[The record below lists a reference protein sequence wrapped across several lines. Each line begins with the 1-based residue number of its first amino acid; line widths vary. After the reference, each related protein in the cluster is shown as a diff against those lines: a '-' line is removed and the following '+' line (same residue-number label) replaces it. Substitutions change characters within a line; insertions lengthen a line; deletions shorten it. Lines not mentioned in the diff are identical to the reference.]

1 MPIDGR
7 QSGSS
12 TNPKRRDEKIVDL
25 KNQTVNFRICDIFYP
40 DYQQVLFGLHGND
53 VLRGR
58 VIDFSESGAVGG
70 AFAEI
75 AVDDLEELLIVPLDR
90 ILGICE

>member
-1 MPIDGR
+1 M
-7 QSGSS
+7 
-12 TNPKRRDEKIVDL
+12 DL

-58 VIDFSESGAVGG
+58 IVDFSEGGATGG
-70 AFAEI
+70 AFAEV
-75 AVDDLEELLIVPLDR
+75 AVDDLDELLIIPLDR
-90 ILGICE
+90 ILSIGE

>member
-1 MPIDGR
+1 MRWNDRG
-7 QSGSS
+7 
-12 TNPKRRDEKIVDL
+12 L
-25 KNQTVNFRICDIFYP
+25 KNHTVNFRICDIFYP

-58 VIDFSESGAVGG
+58 VIDLSESGVLDSS
-70 AFAEI
+70 FAEI
-75 AVDDLEELLIVPLDR
+75 EVHELEQRVIVPIDR

>member
-1 MPIDGR
+1 MLMW
-7 QSGSS
+7 
-12 TNPKRRDEKIVDL
+12 DETIVDL
-25 KNQTVNFRICDIFYP
+25 KNHTVNFRICDIFYP

-58 VIDFSESGAVGG
+58 VIDLSDTGELDSS
-70 AFAEI
+70 FAEI
-75 AVDDLEELLIVPLDR
+75 EVDEVEQRVIVPIDR

>member
-1 MPIDGR
+1 M
-7 QSGSS
+7 
-12 TNPKRRDEKIVDL
+12 DL
-25 KNQTVNFRICDIFYP
+25 KNRIVDFKICDIFYP

-58 VIDFSESGAVGG
+58 VIDLSEGAGLEG
-70 AFAEI
+70 SFAEI
-75 AVDDLEELLIVPLDR
+75 EVAELEQRVVLPIDR

>member
-1 MPIDGR
+1 M
-7 QSGSS
+7 
-12 TNPKRRDEKIVDL
+12 DL

-40 DYQQVLFGLHGND
+40 DYQRVLFGLHGND
-53 VLRGR
+53 VLKGR
-58 VIDFSESGAVGG
+58 VIDMSETGTVDG

-90 ILGICE
+90 ILSIGE

>member
-1 MPIDGR
+1 M
-7 QSGSS
+7 
-12 TNPKRRDEKIVDL
+12 DL

-53 VLRGR
+53 VLKGR
-58 VIDFSESGAVGG
+58 VIDTSESGTVGE
-70 AFAEI
+70 AFAEV

-90 ILGICE
+90 ILSIGE

>member
-1 MPIDGR
+1 
-7 QSGSS
+7 
-12 TNPKRRDEKIVDL
+12 VDL

-58 VIDFSESGAVGG
+58 VIDMSESGTADG

-75 AVDDLEELLIVPLDR
+75 AVDDLDELLIVPLDR
-90 ILGICE
+90 ILGVCE

>member
-1 MPIDGR
+1 
-7 QSGSS
+7 
-12 TNPKRRDEKIVDL
+12 VDL

-58 VIDFSESGAVGG
+58 VIDFSESGAAGG
-70 AFAEI
+70 AFAEV

-90 ILGICE
+90 ILSIGE

>member
-1 MPIDGR
+1 M
-7 QSGSS
+7 
-12 TNPKRRDEKIVDL
+12 DL
-25 KNQTVNFRICDIFYP
+25 KNHTVNFRICDIFYP

-58 VIDFSESGAVGG
+58 VIDLSESGALDSS
-70 AFAEI
+70 FAEI
-75 AVDDLEELLIVPLDR
+75 EVRELEQRVIVPIDR

>member
-1 MPIDGR
+1 M
-7 QSGSS
+7 
-12 TNPKRRDEKIVDL
+12 DL

-53 VLRGR
+53 VLKGR
-58 VIDFSESGAVGG
+58 VIDTSESGTVNG

-75 AVDDLEELLIVPLDR
+75 AVDDLEVLLIVPLDR
-90 ILGICE
+90 ILSIGE

>member
-1 MPIDGR
+1 M
-7 QSGSS
+7 
-12 TNPKRRDEKIVDL
+12 DL

-53 VLRGR
+53 VLKGR
-58 VIDFSESGAVGG
+58 IIDTSESGIAGG

-75 AVDDLEELLIVPLDR
+75 AVDELDELLIVPLDR
-90 ILGICE
+90 ILSICE